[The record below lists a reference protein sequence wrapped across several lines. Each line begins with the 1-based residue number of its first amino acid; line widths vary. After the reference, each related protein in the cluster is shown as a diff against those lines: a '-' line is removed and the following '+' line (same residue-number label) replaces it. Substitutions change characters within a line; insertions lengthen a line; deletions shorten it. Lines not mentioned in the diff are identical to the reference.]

1 MKKIFAVISL
11 VVGLALITGCAHR
24 SERKDSQ
31 GYNNTLYS
39 GRIYHNQIVLFNQ
52 NEKILENQELI
63 IEQQRHIL
71 KILGYVR
78 AGQLEDELNEK
89 N

>member
-1 MKKIFAVISL
+1 MKKIFAVVLLVAGLVLIS
-11 VVGLALITGCAHR
+11 GCTYR
-24 SERKDSQ
+24 SEREESQ
-31 GYNNTLYS
+31 YYNTLIR
-39 GRIYHNQIVLFNQ
+39 GAVYHNQIVLFTQ

-78 AGQLEDELNEK
+78 AEQLDGELNERR
-89 N
+89 